1 MTKNTELEEI
11 ALNLRKKIIEI
22 SYKSKAHH
30 IGSELSCIDIL
41 VSLYFKIMNIY
52 PKEPMHKDRD
62 YFILSKGHAALA
74 LYVTLMQKGFFSEN
88 FLKSEFLS
96 NGGQLGGHPDKN
108 LDKGIEISTGSLGQG
123 LSIAA
128 GIALMNK
135 KDNKKNKTFVLLGDG
150 ECNEGMIWEAT
161 LFAGHEKLDN
171 LLAIIDYN
179 KLQGLG
185 STSEIINLEPLKE
198 KFRSFGWNTMLVDG
212 HDIKSIIT
220 TIEKMFLHKN
230 KPNLLI
236 ARTVKGKGIAFMENK
251 FESHYEVLDKDKYI
265 EAIKGLK

>member
-22 SYKSKAHH
+22 SYISKAHH

-52 PKEPMHKDRD
+52 PKVPTHKDRD

-74 LYVTLMQKGFFSEN
+74 LYVTLMQRGFFSEN
-88 FLKSEFLS
+88 FLKNEFLS

-135 KDNKKNKTFVLLGDG
+135 KDNKKCPPWIIKKMNNGKVII
-150 ECNEGMIWEAT
+150 EVKI
-161 LFAGHEKLDN
+161 LFCKLFIFFQSFF
-171 LLAIIDYN
+171 LYCKIC
-179 KLQGLG
+179 LQ
-185 STSEIINLEPLKE
+185 
-198 KFRSFGWNTMLVDG
+198 F
-212 HDIKSIIT
+212 
-220 TIEKMFLHKN
+220 
-230 KPNLLI
+230 
-236 ARTVKGKGIAFMENK
+236 
-251 FESHYEVLDKDKYI
+251 Y
-265 EAIKGLK
+265 